1 MENNL
6 ILETS
11 RIKEMMGI
19 DTSKGVISE
28 QKWLEG
34 LINAVKGDS
43 KYVQRFFNEGPAFR
57 NFDELR
63 GFLKSSN
70 GARFLT
76 KMDDIVRD
84 LRSKGKNT
92 KADMVEG
99 LKNQLLAEKAKP
111 IFTVEWNK
119 LRSDIKIQNLF
130 TKNPNAE
137 QSIKN
142 WLETQVAAGQSV
154 NSIGMSKIENLIKK
168 IPGTSKN
175 RFEVIDFA
183 NKYISSGGAKI
194 ALGVVIGGAILGF
207 WTLVDVLKWL
217 KDVVYKPETTTP
229 ETTTPETTTPETT
242 PTKEK
247 LEW

>member
-11 RIKEMMGI
+11 RIKEIMGI
-19 DTSKGVISE
+19 DTSKGIISE

-43 KYVQRFFNEGPAFR
+43 RYVQRFFNEGPAFR

-63 GFLKSSN
+63 GFLKSGN

-76 KMDDIVRD
+76 KMDDLVRD

-111 IFTVEWNK
+111 IFTKEWQTLK
-119 LRSDIKIQNLF
+119 GDIKIQNLF

-137 QSIKN
+137 QTIKN
-142 WLETQVAAGQSV
+142 WLETQVAAGQSI
-154 NSIGMSKIENLIKK
+154 NSIGMSKITNEIKK
-168 IPGTSKN
+168 IPGSTKN

-183 NKYISSGGAKI
+183 NKYISSGGAKVG
-194 ALGVVIGGAILGF
+194 LGVVIGGAVLGF
-207 WTLVDVLKWL
+207 WSLTDVLKWL
-217 KDVVYKPETTTP
+217 KDIVYKPETP
-229 ETTTPETTTPETT
+229 DNNNDSPVEDPDNGGEAN
-242 PTKEK
+242 
-247 LEW
+247 W

>member
-43 KYVQRFFNEGPAFR
+43 RYVQRFFNEGPAFR

-76 KMDDIVRD
+76 KMDDLVRD

-99 LKNQLLAEKAKP
+99 LKNQLLSEKAKS
-111 IFTVEWNK
+111 IFSVEWNIVK
-119 LRSDIKIQNLF
+119 SDIKINNLF

-142 WLETQVAAGQSV
+142 WLQTQVAAGQSV
-154 NSIGMSKIENLIKK
+154 NSIGMTKIANEIKK
-168 IPGTSKN
+168 IPGASSSMKFN
-175 RFEVIDFA
+175 LIDFA
-183 NKYISSGGAKI
+183 NTYVTKGGAKI
-194 ALGVVIGGAILGF
+194 ILLGAIGGVLVGA
-207 WTLVDVLKWL
+207 WTVSDLWEWL
-217 KDVVYKPETTTP
+217 KSRVKSTDTPIPEPPTP
-229 ETTTPETTTPETT
+229 DNNLPLET
-242 PTKEK
+242 
-247 LEW
+247 W

>member
-11 RIKEMMGI
+11 RIKEIMGI
-19 DTSKGVISE
+19 SLSKDIISE
-28 QKWLEG
+28 GPKNWLEV

-43 KYVQRFFNEGPAFR
+43 RYVQRFFNEGSAFR

-63 GFLKSSN
+63 VFLKSGN
-70 GARFLT
+70 GTQFLT
-76 KMDDIVRD
+76 KMDDLVRD

-111 IFTVEWNK
+111 IFSVEWNVVK
-119 LRSDIKIQNLF
+119 SDIKINNLF

-142 WLETQVAAGQSV
+142 WLQTQVAAGQSV
-154 NSIGMSKIENLIKK
+154 NSIGMSKIENMIKK
-168 IPGTSKN
+168 IPGGAKN
-175 RFEVIDFA
+175 RFEVVDFA

-194 ALGVVIGGAILGF
+194 ALGVVIGGAVLGF
-207 WTLVDVLKWL
+207 WTLTDVLKWL
-217 KDVVYKPETTTP
+217 KDIVYKPETTPEIPEPPTP
-229 ETTTPETTTPETT
+229 DNNLPLET
-242 PTKEK
+242 
-247 LEW
+247 W